1 MENQNLLNIS
11 KYDSPD
17 QFMGDIQ
24 KMQYISNPLNE
35 LAISPTA
42 VVYTG
47 TPCCNL
53 KCCIPCNC
61 IFSCSLDCGDNFVYS
76 TLVSNNGEQ
85 KYLFKNLGR
94 LNCKICSS
102 DRMSRF
108 AYCKSYNLSSYD
120 QFSSNA
126 GTESVEMIKE
136 NNCVICGFCSY
147 LFDVYTKP
155 DNKLAGIVKYKGIC
169 DDCSCCNFCCCCPNC
184 CGICK
189 VCCDCK
195 GCCDFKDC
203 CDCKGLCKF
212 DICYDYFYCCDILS
226 NTRQLVYSI
235 YLKRCC
241 VSLCPTDCLDS
252 LTFTIKS
259 SGGDNVGNIEMR
271 RNCCNCCGLLGKSC
285 TYSISFPPDATP
297 ELKLTIINA
306 IFSIDMFGF

>member
-1 MENQNLLNIS
+1 MENQNLLNIP
-11 KYDSPD
+11 KYESPD
-17 QFMGDIQ
+17 QFIGEIK

-35 LAISPTA
+35 LAISPMA
-42 VVYTG
+42 VVYYG

-53 KCCIPCNC
+53 KCCLPCSC
-61 IFSCSLDCGDNFVYS
+61 ICSCSLDCGDNFHYS
-76 TLVSNNGEQ
+76 TLISNNGEQ

-94 LNCKICSS
+94 LNCKICSC

-108 AYCKSYNLSSYD
+108 AYCKSFNLSSYD

-126 GTESVEMIKE
+126 GTESAEMIKE
-136 NNCVICGFCSY
+136 NNCVVCGFCSNF
-147 LFDVYTKP
+147 FDVYTRP
-155 DNKLAGIVKYKGIC
+155 DNKLAGIVKYKGKC
-169 DDCSCCNFCCCCPNC
+169 DDCCSCKLDCCCCIPIC

-189 VCCDCK
+189 
-195 GCCDFKDC
+195 GC
-203 CDCKGLCKF
+203 CDCKGLCDCKC
-212 DICYDYFYCCDILS
+212 DICHDYFYCCDILS
-226 NTRQLVYSI
+226 NARQLVYSI

-241 VSLCPTDCLDS
+241 ISCCPTDCLDS

-259 SGGDNVGNIEMR
+259 SGGSDVGNIEMR

-306 IFSIDMFGF
+306 VISIDMFGL